1 MPLAASRGFRG
12 PFTCGRIPVN
22 KHDFLLVGVGGQGT
36 LLASDVLAATGLGAG
51 YDVKKSEV
59 HGMAQRGGSV
69 SSHVRWA
76 VHVFSPLIGRGE
88 ADFLLAFEK
97 LEAIRFA
104 HLVRPGAVV
113 VVNDYR
119 VPPVSVS
126 GGSDV
131 YPDDEQ
137 VRRVLAAVSSRVHF
151 VPGMALA
158 EGLGNV
164 RANNIVLLGALSCFV
179 EVGEETWLE
188 AIAERVPA
196 RTLEVN
202 RAAFLAGRKA
212 AGGGVRA

>member
-1 MPLAASRGFRG
+1 M
-12 PFTCGRIPVN
+12 N
-22 KHDFLLVGVGGQGT
+22 KQDFLLVGVGGQGT
-36 LLASDVLAATGLGAG
+36 LLASDVLAATGLRGG

-76 VHVFSPLIGRGE
+76 EHVFSPLIGRGE
-88 ADFLLAFEK
+88 ADFLLAFEE
-97 LEAIRFA
+97 LEAVRFA

-113 VVNDYR
+113 VVNDYAI
-119 VPPVSVS
+119 PPVSVS
-126 GGSDV
+126 AGSDV

-137 VRRVLAAVSSRVHF
+137 VRRVLAAVSPRVHYI
-151 VPGMALA
+151 PGMALA

-164 RANNIVLLGALSCFV
+164 RANNVVLLGALSRFV
-179 EVGEETWLE
+179 EVDPEIWLQ

-202 RAAFLAGRKA
+202 RAAFLAGREA
-212 AGGGVRA
+212 AGGAAPA